1 MRRKGIRSSSR
12 RWSRLVRDSPDGEV
26 AVPAT
31 IQALLAARLDQLD
44 PVERDVL
51 GRGSVEGRVFHRGAV
66 EALSPDGAAARRA
79 ADGARAEGVAAP
91 GWTAFPGEDAFRFR
105 HLLIRDAAYEALP
118 KAIRAGLHERFAG
131 WIAERG
137 ADLVELDEVVGYHLE
152 RAYRYRV
159 ALGPA
164 DEAARELSAACRRA
178 PGGCGSEGG
187 CPRRRAGGERSPRP
201 RCLPSARGR
210 CPPAGASCL
219 PSGGHCSR
227 PGSGRVR
234 TRFCRRPS
242 ATLAPQATA
251 GWPPTAPSR

>member
-12 RWSRLVRDSPDGEV
+12 RWSALVRDSPDGEV

-66 EALSPDGAAARRA
+66 EALSPDGAQLVAPLTALVRRELLRP
-79 ADGARAEGVAAP
+79 DGP
-91 GWTAFPGEDAFRFR
+91 HFPGEDAFRFR

-164 DEAARELSAACRRA
+164 DEAARELSAVPPSAWRLRERGRLPEATCGRPMVSSTALSLFYPRA
-178 PGGCGSEGG
+178 T
-187 CPRRRAGGERSPRP
+187 RAG
-201 RCLPSARGR
+201 C
-210 CPPAGASCL
+210 ASCL

-234 TRFCRRPS
+234 TRFSRRPS
-242 ATLAPQATA
+242 ATLAPRATA
-251 GWPPTAPSR
+251 GWPPTARSR